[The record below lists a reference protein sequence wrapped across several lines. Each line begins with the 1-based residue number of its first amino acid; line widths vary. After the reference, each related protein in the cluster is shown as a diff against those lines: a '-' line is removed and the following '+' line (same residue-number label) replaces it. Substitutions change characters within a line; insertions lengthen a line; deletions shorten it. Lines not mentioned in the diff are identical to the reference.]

1 MTVIVDAS
9 VAIKWVLEEDGSAE
23 ARSLLASEVLAAP
36 DLMYVETA
44 NILWLRVR
52 RGFVPQAD
60 AAAAFMAIEAAPVRT
75 IASRPHLAAAHAT
88 ACELGQ
94 TVYDSLYLT
103 VAIAEKAVFLTADK
117 AFVRAAETHPVYGAA
132 VQLLR

>member
-60 AAAAFMAIEAAPVRT
+60 AAAARCGRLAIVRT
-75 IASRPHLAAAHAT
+75 GAASMAMNAAAHAT